1 MKTCFKSVLYLMA
14 ATILLMGCSTPRQN
28 TFLMDMAYNTAY
40 PAPPAPELL
49 LRSGDVLNIQVLSQP
64 KELAAPFHIGA
75 DENNAAADVYTIDRD
90 GEIDFPVLG
99 LLHVEGLTLKQTER
113 LIAGEIS
120 NRGFIRQPTVRVTL
134 DNFAVTVI
142 GQSGN
147 TVLPVK
153 GNSINLLE
161 AIASTGGIKPNSN
174 IREVTVIRTQDGVR
188 RSYKVNLQSQ
198 ELFASPVYY
207 LQQNDI
213 VYVKPKGA
221 SLSSGGQTALSF
233 SGVILS
239 LGSIVTNIILWTSRR

>member
-1 MKTCFKSVLYLMA
+1 MKTCFKSVLYLVA
-14 ATILLMGCSTPRQN
+14 ATVLLMSCSTPQKN
-28 TFLMDMAYNTAY
+28 TLLLDMAYNTAY
-40 PAPPAPELL
+40 PAASAPELVL
-49 LRSGDVLNIQVLSQP
+49 QIGDVLNIQVLSQP
-64 KELAAPFHIGA
+64 MELAAPFHIA
-75 DENNAAADVYTIDRD
+75 AEDKNAAADVYTISRE

-99 LLHVEGLTLKQTER
+99 VLHVEGLTLKQTER

-120 NRGFIRQPTVRVTL
+120 SRGFIRQPTVRVNL

-153 GNSINLLE
+153 GSSINLLQ
-161 AIASTGGIKPNSN
+161 AIASTGGIQANSN
-174 IREVTVIRTQDGVR
+174 IQEVTVIRTQDGQR
-188 RSYKVNLQSQ
+188 QAYKVNLQSQ
-198 ELFASPVYY
+198 ELFESPVYY

-213 VYVKPKGA
+213 VYMKPRGV

-239 LGSIVTNIILWTSRR
+239 LGSIISNIILWTSRR